1 MARQNNIPQFDSSD
15 TNISNVPT
23 NGFSANTTIYSG
35 QVNGAIRWTSF
46 AITALLNAIASN
58 TTETGSYEYTKNGA
72 TGVDTLSGQISTDLK
87 NIVKKYTFD
96 TGGTFGKQVTFTY
109 DTIFKGAS
117 STANAP
123 SLCFVSP
130 TTSNHHRNVY
140 VTAYSAYTDNDFTLK
155 ISCEDW
161 AGQAVSE
168 YFGKFYL
175 KKKITT
181 DNSDTIVTFANGEYT
196 LYPYYTHHIRVET
209 TPNSGNVKYV
219 SMYLTMT
226 LPVNM
231 ELTTINQISNFA
243 DRSTYVASGFV
254 NINNERWCP
263 IYLFD
268 NARGLTAPTVYYLD
282 SGQNLFA
289 LSSSQTYT
297 ITDDVTKYE

>member
-1 MARQNNIPQFDSSD
+1 MARQNKIPQFDSSD
-15 TNISNVPT
+15 TNISNAPV

-35 QVNGAIRWTSF
+35 QVNGAIRWSSF

-58 TTETGSYEYTKNGA
+58 TTETGSYEYTKN
-72 TGVDTLSGQISTDLK
+72 GVDTLSGQISTDLK

-96 TGGTFGKQVTFTY
+96 TGGTFGKHVTFTY

-130 TTSNHHRNVY
+130 TTSNHHRNVN
-140 VTAYSAYTDNDFTLK
+140 VTAYSAYASKEFTLK
-155 ISCEDW
+155 ISCEEW

-181 DNSDTIVTFANGEYT
+181 GNTDTIVTFANGEYT
-196 LYPYYTHHIRVET
+196 LWPYYTHHIHVDVR
-209 TPNSGNVKYV
+209 PNSGNIKSV
-219 SMYLTMT
+219 SMYLTMV
-226 LPVNM
+226 LPTAG
-231 ELTTINQISNFA
+231 ELTTISQISRSA
-243 DRSTYVASGFV
+243 DRSTYVASGIV

-268 NARGLTAPTVYYLD
+268 NAEGLTVPTAYYLD
-282 SGQNLFA
+282 SGQNFFS
-289 LSSSQTYT
+289 LSSSHTYT